1 MVAEDEEGCAEEYKQ
16 KGLIEKSANFECD
29 SPIYNSDSAAILSV
43 VYNWTIRKSYRRERY
58 QPNIPVLVKGVTVQI
73 QATKCNSISECWK
86 GADEDCGFSTAQTF
100 IIGNI
105 SFLNFMSSK

>member
-1 MVAEDEEGCAEEYKQ
+1 MVAEDEEGCADEYKQ

-29 SPIYNSDSAAILSV
+29 SPIYNTDSAAILSV
-43 VYNWTIRKSYRRERY
+43 VYNWTIRKRQRRY

-86 GADEDCGFSTAQTF
+86 GVDEDCGFSTAQTF
-100 IIGNI
+100 IIGI
-105 SFLNFMSSK
+105 HIFLKF